1 MELLE
6 KLSQKGRLFL
16 FLLLSDNLL
25 LLYQKIL
32 LILKGTGII
41 WIKEIVAGGNGMN
54 PKEKHLNRDS
64 KLPEARQRL
73 LENAVEDLKEDPDV
87 LAIYL
92 AGSLAKE
99 NADDYSD
106 IDLHTIL
113 KPDKLAS
120 FIANKK
126 ARAKGWGR
134 VLFFEGTAATPVIV
148 SHFDCFVKVDSWYHS
163 AEELQPSL
171 WLKGMKIL
179 HDPNG
184 ILEKI
189 QVQSDELGYILT
201 SQEVE
206 FWRTKMLAF
215 IHETYRAAMRGEAY
229 YALANLDSV
238 RWLTAAGWYMEM
250 ERHLDSPYQVWSKV
264 EGSRSRLNNE
274 QLKQLADWE
283 AGRETPS
290 ILEVLK
296 SISTEFARLNKTL
309 SERVGIED
317 DNEMVN
323 QALGLVL

>member
-1 MELLE
+1 M
-6 KLSQKGRLFL
+6 
-16 FLLLSDNLL
+16 NLR
-25 LLYQKIL
+25 
-32 LILKGTGII
+32 
-41 WIKEIVAGGNGMN
+41 
-54 PKEKHLNRDS
+54 EKHVNRDS
-64 KLPEARQRL
+64 TLPEARQRL
-73 LENAVEDLKEDPDV
+73 LENAVEDLKQDSDV
-87 LAIYL
+87 LAVYL

-106 IDLHTIL
+106 IDLHTIV
-113 KPDKLAS
+113 KTDKLAS

-134 VLFFEGTAATPVIV
+134 ILFFEGNAATPVIV

-184 ILEKI
+184 IMEQI
-189 QVQSDELGYILT
+189 QLRSDELDFNLT
-201 SQEVE
+201 PQEVE

-238 RWLTAAGWYMEM
+238 RWLLASGWYMEM
-250 ERHLDSPYQVWSKV
+250 ERHLDSPYQVWSKM
-264 EGSRSRLNNE
+264 EGPRSRLNKE
-274 QLKQLADWE
+274 QLKMLADWG
-283 AGRETPS
+283 AGREMRS

-296 SISTEFARLNKTL
+296 SISTEFTRLNKTL

>member
-1 MELLE
+1 
-6 KLSQKGRLFL
+6 
-16 FLLLSDNLL
+16 
-25 LLYQKIL
+25 
-32 LILKGTGII
+32 
-41 WIKEIVAGGNGMN
+41 MN
-54 PKEKHLNRDS
+54 PEEKYMNRDS
-64 KLPEARQRL
+64 KLPEARQGL
-73 LENAVEDLKEDPDV
+73 LENAVKDLKQDPDV

-106 IDLHTIL
+106 IDLHTIV
-113 KPDKLAS
+113 KPGKLAS
-120 FIANKK
+120 FIANKR
-126 ARAKGWGR
+126 ARAKRWGR
-134 VLFFEGTAATPVIV
+134 ILFFEGTATAPVIV

-171 WLKGMKIL
+171 WLKGMKLL

-184 ILEKI
+184 ILKKI
-189 QVQSDELGYILT
+189 QLQSKELDYTLT

-215 IHETYRAAMRGEAY
+215 IHETYRASMRGEAY

-238 RWLTAAGWYMEM
+238 RWLTAFGWYMEM
-250 ERHLDSPYQVWSKV
+250 ELHLDSPYQVWSKV
-264 EGSRSRLNNE
+264 EGSRSRLNKK

-283 AGRETPS
+283 ASRETRS

-296 SISTEFARLNKTL
+296 GISTEFTRLNKTL
-309 SERVGIED
+309 SKRIGIDD
-317 DNEMVN
+317 DNEMVK